1 MRKSVLFLSLSCAL
15 GYSTA
20 GCGEPPPPPK
30 APEPTSA
37 KVDMPPPPP
46 PKVEEPAPPPPAPTL
61 AELQAKGLASM
72 FEAMNAHDAKKAAAL
87 YTEDGT
93 WKFPGDPDTKGREKI
108 EAALAGLFATFPDMK
123 FGQAYVL
130 TKGDVTVTQ
139 FALTGTHKGDMG
151 PIKATNKP
159 VGWQAIE
166 IQWWTPDGHI
176 KEEHAY
182 WDNGTMMSQIGL
194 SPMKAPA
201 IPTLAA
207 TAQNVTAKG
216 DDTETKNVG
225 LVKTMY
231 GAMEKKSAADF
242 TGIMTDTSEWSD
254 NTQPVASKG
263 KADAQKF
270 FDRHLKAFPDAKMNV
285 KNSWGFGDFVV
296 SEVTMNGTNTGPLF
310 GKPATKKSVAMDSAD
325 LVQMKD
331 GKIVKGWSFG
341 NGMQV
346 ASQLGLLPKHG
357 GGPAAGDHHGKGEHH
372 GKGDHHG
379 KPKGAPKK

>member
-1 MRKSVLFLSLSCAL
+1 MRNTVLSLSLVL
-15 GYSTA
+15 GFIGSSVV
-20 GCGEPPPPPK
+20 GCGGEPPPPPK
-30 APEPTSA
+30 APEPTAA

-46 PKVEEPAPPPPAPTL
+46 KVDEPAPKAPEPTL
-61 AELQAKGLASM
+61 AELQAKGLTAM

-87 YTEDGT
+87 YTEDAA

-108 EAALAGLFATFPDMK
+108 EAALTGLFATFPDMK
-123 FGQAYVL
+123 LGPAYVL

-182 WDNGTMMSQIGL
+182 WDNGTMASQIGL
-194 SPMKAPA
+194 SPRKAAA

-207 TAQNVTAKG
+207 TAQTVTAKG
-216 DDTETKNVG
+216 DDAETKNVG

-242 TGIMTDTSEWSD
+242 TSLMSDTSEWND

-263 KADAQKF
+263 PADAKKF
-270 FDRHLKAFPDAKMNV
+270 FDMHLKAFPDAKMNV

-310 GKPATKKSVAMDSAD
+310 GKPATKKTVSMDSAD

-346 ASQLGLLPKHG
+346 AQQLGMLPK
-357 GGPAAGDHHGKGEHH
+357 AGEHGKGEHPKGEH
-372 GKGDHHG
+372 GKGEHPKGDHH
-379 KPKGAPKK
+379 PKKK